1 MSVQNVELARMAAEA
16 FDRRDRDAWL
26 QTRHPDVEVVA
37 DRGWPDAGE
46 VRGREAAWDFYLS
59 VTEAFENLSIA
70 NDVEFVAA
78 GDDGVL
84 ILHHAGVRGRSS
96 GLEVSFDYCVITT
109 VRDGVVVRDEW
120 FAEHA
125 EGRRAAG
132 LPD

>member
-1 MSVQNVELARMAAEA
+1 MSAENIELAKTAAAA

-26 QTRHPDVEVVA
+26 QTRHRDVEVIA
-37 DRGWPDAGE
+37 DRSWPGAGE
-46 VRGREAAWDFYLS
+46 IRGREAAWDFYLS
-59 VTEAFENLSIA
+59 VAAAFENLSIA
-70 NDVEFVAA
+70 NDVEFVAV

-109 VRDGVVVRDEW
+109 VRDGAVVRDEW
-120 FAEHA
+120 FADHA
-125 EGRRAAG
+125 QGRRAAG